1 MRVLLFRL
9 LCDTGG
15 ISTSMQLL
23 GRQLDRRGVHCEYW
37 FCRPSNRLPEFM
49 STGRATLGPI
59 SQLARRLDRMEF
71 DVIHMTAT
79 DPAAP
84 LVARMAAGKARVIV
98 TARGALSDLW
108 DRDNCFAYTAISR
121 GMAEVNQPYTDVEI
135 EVVRN

>member
-23 GRQLDRRGVHCEYW
+23 GQQLQRRGAHCEYW
-37 FCRPSNRLPEFM
+37 FCRPSNRLQEFM
-49 STGRATLGPI
+49 DTGRATLAPI
-59 SQLARRLDRMEF
+59 SGLARRLDRGEF

-98 TARGALSDLW
+98 TARGALS
-108 DRDNCFAYTAISR
+108 
-121 GMAEVNQPYTDVEI
+121 
-135 EVVRN
+135 